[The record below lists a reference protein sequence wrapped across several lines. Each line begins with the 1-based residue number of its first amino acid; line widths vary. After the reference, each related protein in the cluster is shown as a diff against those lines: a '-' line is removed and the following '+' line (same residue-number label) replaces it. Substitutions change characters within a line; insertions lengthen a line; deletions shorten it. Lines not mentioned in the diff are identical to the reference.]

1 MPPRRSQ
8 ASSLSPSKK
17 RKIQQDGS
25 NASLDTYFRKTP
37 QGIPSPGSSGGSKRA
52 SSSKFTIED
61 DENLARRLAAE
72 EGVDVETLKA
82 LEQKWKPRQ
91 ASSLKRPAREVI
103 DVDSSDDSSI
113 NAITDFV
120 GRAGGNNSPKKFIK
134 GVTAAKE
141 IFSSNKQ
148 DLYDDV
154 STFPNLAEDPLCF
167 SISRCPWSRTA
178 DSVPATS
185 PYSFLAHTLSSLS
198 GTRSRISITNI
209 LTNYLRSIIYHDPPA
224 LLPSLYLL
232 SNSLSPPYVPFEL
245 GLGPSIIS
253 KAIQHVSGLTSASLK
268 RLYTKSGDPGDVAF
282 EVKSN
287 LRTLIPHP
295 PLTVTAVY
303 SSLLAICH
311 AKGEGATR
319 QRQTIV
325 EKLLV
330 AAKGEEVRYLV
341 RTMSQHIRVGAVRT
355 SIIKALARALVL
367 TRPATCQNVPS
378 DESLYFV
385 SLESLSLL
393 NKVTRKAKK
402 DEEDPLRKAILQK
415 WSSAEALLKRVYV
428 QHPNFDHIT
437 EAVLQGGL
445 EELADRVSLT
455 IGIPLHPTLGS
466 PTRSLDEVYDRLGNL
481 PFTAEFKY
489 DGQRAQIH
497 ARRKEDGDLLIRIFS
512 RHLEEMTDKYPD
524 VTALVEGMFTASDQL
539 RSFIIDTE
547 IVAVD
552 ALDGSLRTFQEL
564 SNRARKGVRLEDI
577 KIRVCVFVFDLMF
590 LNDEG
595 LLEQPFRARRQLLRS
610 NFPPVL
616 PTSPFLAKF
625 DHVECCESEYGR
637 EAVEEF
643 WQRSVDGRSEGLM
656 IKLLDSGEVIED
668 ADGAKTKRR
677 RKPLPATYE
686 PDKRTSAWLKLKK
699 DYVLGLGDSLDLVP
713 IGAWH
718 GNGRKAAWWSPIL
731 LAVWDEDTGQ
741 LVGVCKC
748 MSGFTDEFYKSLQE
762 RYPLDSE
769 TCSHTSLWNIN
780 SGGYRPEVYFRP
792 QEVWEIRGADITLS
806 PVSAAALGLVS
817 QDRGLSLRFPRF
829 IRVRE
834 DKGIT
839 DASSPEFLA
848 SMWRKQE
855 NKGKNTAGKDEGDLI
870 DASPEISE
878 AEEEAEEEDE

>member
-8 ASSLSPSKK
+8 PSSLSPSKK

-37 QGIPSPGSSGGSKRA
+37 QGIPSPDSSGGSRRA

-72 EGVDVETLKA
+72 ESVDVEALKA

-91 ASSLKRPAREVI
+91 ASSLKRPVHEVI
-103 DVDSSDDSSI
+103 EVDSSDDSSI

-120 GRAGGNNSPKKFIK
+120 ARAGGNNSPKKFIK
-134 GVTAAKE
+134 GETAAKE
-141 IFSSNKQ
+141 NFSLNKQ

-232 SNSLSPPYVPFEL
+232 SNSLSPPYVPIEL

-282 EVKSN
+282 EAKSN

-303 SSLLAICH
+303 SSLLRICH
-311 AKGEGATR
+311 AKGEGATK
-319 QRQTIV
+319 QRQSIV

-367 TRPATCQNVPS
+367 TRPATCQNIPS
-378 DESLYFV
+378 DDSPVFV
-385 SLESLSLL
+385 STSLL
-393 NKVTRKAKK
+393 SKVTRKTKK
-402 DEEDPLRKAILQK
+402 DEEDPLRKTILQK
-415 WSSAEALLKRVYV
+415 WTSAEALLKRVYV

-466 PTRSLDEVYDRLGNL
+466 PARSLDEVYDRLGNL

-497 ARRKEDGDLLIRIFS
+497 ARRKEDDDLLIRIFS

-524 VTALVEGMFTASDQL
+524 VTALVEGMFTASGQL

-577 KIRVCVFVFDLMF
+577 KIRVCVFVYDLMF
-590 LNDEG
+590 LNDES
-595 LLEQPFRARRQLLRS
+595 LLEQPFRARRQLFRS

-616 PTSPFLAKF
+616 PASPFLAKF
-625 DHVECCESEYGR
+625 DHVECCESEDGR

-643 WQRSVDGRSEGLM
+643 WQRAVDGRSEGLM

-668 ADGAKTKRR
+668 ADSAKTKQR

-686 PDKRTSAWLKLKK
+686 PGK
-699 DYVLGLGDSLDLVP
+699 
-713 IGAWH
+713 
-718 GNGRKAAWWSPIL
+718 
-731 LAVWDEDTGQ
+731 
-741 LVGVCKC
+741 
-748 MSGFTDEFYKSLQE
+748 
-762 RYPLDSE
+762 
-769 TCSHTSLWNIN
+769 
-780 SGGYRPEVYFRP
+780 P

-817 QDRGLSLRFPRF
+817 RDRGLSLRFPRF
-829 IRVRE
+829 IHVRE

-855 NKGKNTAGKDEGDLI
+855 NRGKNTAGKDEGELI